1 MTERKNG
8 ATIIE
13 RQYVRK
19 SVIEDRERKYGATII
34 ERHYV
39 RKSVIEE

>member
-1 MTERKNG
+1 MREMKCG

-19 SVIEDRERKYGATII
+19 SVIEDRERKCGATII
-34 ERHYV
+34 ERHFV

>member
-1 MTERKNG
+1 MGERKCG

-13 RQYVRK
+13 RPYVRK
-19 SVIEDRERKYGATII
+19 SMIEDRERKCGAKII

>member
-1 MTERKNG
+1 MRDRKCG

-13 RQYVRK
+13 RHYVRK
-19 SVIEDRERKYGATII
+19 SVIEDRERKCGATII